1 MIGAFSGEK
10 KRVESDAEW
19 LLLTLDWHEKS
30 EEEKGKKFGA
40 QAPREGRVLVV
51 GAGTVGTTGA
61 KIMPRGLPTRR
72 GLQALA
78 LILATA
84 YATILLYQAVAP
96 RQVTHLL
103 CINTR
108 RN

>member
-1 MIGAFSGEK
+1 MTGVLFFDKEK
-10 KRVESDAEW
+10 KRVENNEKW
-19 LLLTLDWHEKS
+19 LLLTIDWQEKL
-30 EEEKGKKFGA
+30 EAEKGKKVGA
-40 QAPREGRVLVV
+40 QGRVLVV
-51 GAGTVGTTGA
+51 GAGTVGTTGT

-103 CINTR
+103 YINTR

>member
-1 MIGAFSGEK
+1 MTGVLFFDKEK
-10 KRVESDAEW
+10 KRVENNDKW
-19 LLLTLDWHEKS
+19 LLLTIDWQEKL
-30 EEEKGKKFGA
+30 EAEKDKKIG
-40 QAPREGRVLVV
+40 VLEV
-51 GAGTVGTTGA
+51 GNAGTVGTTGT

-78 LILATA
+78 LILVTA

-103 CINTR
+103 IYIVYSGN
-108 RN
+108 